1 MCGAIVIAIADAN
14 AVAAIRA
21 IQYKGVLPAPSDAIK
36 RANATN
42 PAQANAEIME
52 RTLSMNCLRLT
63 RHKISDRAR
72 ERAWLQA
79 RRTKYTKATHRS
91 GARFAASPYWS
102 SSSYSW
108 PSGTGFKEWPSEAVN
123 NSAVLEMIVVD
134 KLMKL
139 LVEWV
144 LGKRARTG
152 PLRMCIADRSTI
164 VTILSSGAG
173 RAFIRNESSDEEP
186 VRGL

>member
-1 MCGAIVIAIADAN
+1 
-14 AVAAIRA
+14 
-21 IQYKGVLPAPSDAIK
+21 
-36 RANATN
+36 
-42 PAQANAEIME
+42 
-52 RTLSMNCLRLT
+52 
-63 RHKISDRAR
+63 
-72 ERAWLQA
+72 
-79 RRTKYTKATHRS
+79 
-91 GARFAASPYWS
+91 
-102 SSSYSW
+102 
-108 PSGTGFKEWPSEAVN
+108 VN

-152 PLRMCIADRSTI
+152 PLRMCIAERWTI